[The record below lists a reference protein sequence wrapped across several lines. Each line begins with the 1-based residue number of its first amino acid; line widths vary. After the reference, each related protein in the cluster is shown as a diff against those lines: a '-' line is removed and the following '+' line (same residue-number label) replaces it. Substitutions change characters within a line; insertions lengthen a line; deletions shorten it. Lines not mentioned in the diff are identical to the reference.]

1 MCELKVKERLST
13 VQPIM
18 SGKILITNKN
28 GFTLMELMIVLLL
41 LSLLASIVTPM
52 ITKSI
57 NRAKESS
64 LKEDLFIMRKAID
77 DYYADKGQY
86 PPELEVLV
94 EERYVRKIP
103 VDPLTGEPWVLVRNE
118 SEDAEVEDD
127 GVMDLHT
134 QAEGSGIDGTPY
146 QEW

>member
-1 MCELKVKERLST
+1 
-13 VQPIM
+13 
-18 SGKILITNKN
+18 
-28 GFTLMELMIVLLL
+28 
-41 LSLLASIVTPM
+41 
-52 ITKSI
+52 
-57 NRAKESS
+57 
-64 LKEDLFIMRKAID
+64 
-77 DYYADKGQY
+77 
-86 PPELEVLV
+86 VLV

-118 SEDAEVEDD
+118 SEDAEVEED

>member
-1 MCELKVKERLST
+1 M

-18 SGKILITNKN
+18 SGNRQSICGTKRN
-28 GFTLMELMIVLLL
+28 GFTLMELLVVLLL

-64 LKEDLFIMRKAID
+64 LKENLFIMRKAID

-94 EERYVRKIP
+94 EERYIRNLP
-103 VDPLTGEPWVLVRNE
+103 DDPLTGEAWILVRVD
-118 SEDAEVEDD
+118 SEEEDQ